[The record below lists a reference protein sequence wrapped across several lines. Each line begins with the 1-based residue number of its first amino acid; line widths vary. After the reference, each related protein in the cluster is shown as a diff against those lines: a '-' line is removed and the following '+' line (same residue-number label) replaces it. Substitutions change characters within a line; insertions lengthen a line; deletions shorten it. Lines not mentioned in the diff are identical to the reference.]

1 VVLAPEM
8 KKKFVPTEN
17 MLPDTSAQSSKE
29 EGASPADLEV
39 SRALGL
45 YLRDT
50 LGSVFRNMNGF
61 QPGRRK
67 PVKRSDVEM
76 YTRMYKEKR
85 NLFLDS

>member
-1 VVLAPEM
+1 
-8 KKKFVPTEN
+8 
-17 MLPDTSAQSSKE
+17 
-29 EGASPADLEV
+29 LEV
-39 SRALGL
+39 SRALDL